1 MQMMDWKIDFDLF
14 DAGGG
19 AGGGAG
25 SGGAAAS
32 GGAQGGAD
40 AGASVEAA
48 APINPN
54 RRKRENPLAH
64 VRYGKQDNQQEQT
77 QPAEQVQ

>member
-1 MQMMDWKIDFDLF
+1 MQMEMDWKIDFDLF

-19 AGGGAG
+19 AGGAAGGA
-25 SGGAAAS
+25 GAAAS

-40 AGASVEAA
+40 TGVHAEAA
-48 APINPN
+48 APTNPN

-64 VRYGKQDNQQEQT
+64 VRYGKQE
-77 QPAEQVQ
+77 A